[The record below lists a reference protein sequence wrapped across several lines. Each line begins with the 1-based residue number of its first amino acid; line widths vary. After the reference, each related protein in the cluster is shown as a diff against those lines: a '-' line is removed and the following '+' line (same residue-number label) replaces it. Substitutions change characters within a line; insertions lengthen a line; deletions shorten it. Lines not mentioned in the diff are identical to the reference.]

1 MLRKMDKYVQVLQT
15 ITEIKFYDA
24 AQAQP
29 RPSPGPMSGLGWGFL
44 RAGAH
49 SGPGPATSGMD
60 HGPDRPE
67 GAPTMDPER

>member
-1 MLRKMDKYVQVLQT
+1 MLQKMDKYVQVLQT

-24 AQAQP
+24 AWALAQAQP

-49 SGPGPATSGMD
+49 SGPGPALGFWPKP
-60 HGPDRPE
+60 GP
-67 GAPTMDPER
+67 AQH